1 MGENFTSVD
10 RKCIRISEGGGGGG
24 GGRVTSNFLCEVWM
38 FFGVRQ

>member
-10 RKCIRISEGGGGGG
+10 RKCIRISEGGGGG